1 MGHENTYCISNTGT
15 KDSGE
20 ERTEENALCGS
31 DDANDLVRECIAQG
45 AAADVATFKT
55 LWKMGSLRYSRDVRV
70 LTNRA
75 SRDVTIAR
83 ALIDSLREAVV
94 DMSSEEE
101 NEVVR
106 KIDQVAD
113 KILDL
118 SQVCDVT
125 LSSSEKR
132 SECMLR
138 FMESLLDVVVTSSTT
153 TSCDVVKRFVAFLL
167 NPIHHNVRVVR
178 TRLYHSLIS
187 LNITKCLTRAS
198 FSNTGTKQHLQRDC
212 SVEEATQTVKR
223 EV

>member
-20 ERTEENALCGS
+20 ERTEENALCGGRPA
-31 DDANDLVRECIAQG
+31 DDLVRGCIAQG

-55 LWKMGSLRYSRDVRV
+55 LWKMGSLGYLRDVRV
-70 LTNRA
+70 LSNRA

-113 KILDL
+113 TILDL

-125 LSSSEKR
+125 LSSSSEKR

-138 FMESLLDVVVTSSTT
+138 FMESLLDIVVTSSSTT
-153 TSCDVVKRFVAFLL
+153 GSCDVVKRFVAFLL
-167 NPIHHNVRVVR
+167 NPIHHNVRGVR
-178 TRLYHSLIS
+178 ARLYHSLIS
-187 LNITKCLTRAS
+187 LNITKYLTRAS
-198 FSNTGTKQHLQRDC
+198 RSNTGTGSRLLETLDKGGTEFL
-212 SVEEATQTVKR
+212 
-223 EV
+223 